1 MKPIPFL
8 RSALVTGFFLL
19 IPLIAMQF
27 TEEVQWTL
35 FDFVFATVLIGG
47 VQLAYALVARRVK
60 NASYKLATGLA
71 LLGMFLLIWVNG
83 AVGIIGD
90 EDTGINILYFA
101 VTATILLGAIVS
113 RLAPE
118 GMSRA
123 LYSAAVVQMII
134 PVIAFIFVRSAVYEA
149 PGIFGVF
156 LLNAIF
162 ALIFVGS
169 GMLFSQAANTETVSA

>member
-8 RSALVTGFFLL
+8 RIALVTGFFLL

-27 TEEVQWTL
+27 TQEVQWTF

-47 VQLAYALVARRVK
+47 TQLAYAFVSRKMK
-60 NASYKLATGLA
+60 NSSYKLAAGLA
-71 LLGMFLLIWVNG
+71 LMGMFALVWVNG

-101 VTATILLGAIVS
+101 VTATIFLGAIVS
-113 RLAPE
+113 GLAPS

-134 PVIAFIFVRSAVYEA
+134 PVLAFMFVRPAVYEA
-149 PGIFGVF
+149 PGILGVF
-156 LLNAIF
+156 VLNAAF
-162 ALIFVGS
+162 AMVFAGS
-169 GMLFSQAANTETVSA
+169 GMLFNRAAKNLAL